1 LEVERRRFARIEV
14 SMMLKFKTLEQFG
27 DALDGSA
34 CDLSEGGICINSA
47 RVKPVGTRVEI
58 ELPVPGA
65 EPVSIRGTVR
75 SIRYKNGQPE
85 KMGIE
90 FDELEGPAKSLIQ
103 HFIRNQGRKS
113 S

>member
-1 LEVERRRFARIEV
+1 VERRRFARIAV

-34 CDLSEGGICINSA
+34 CDLSEGGICINGP

-58 ELPVPGA
+58 ELPVPGRD
-65 EPVSIRGTVR
+65 PVTIRGTVR
-75 SIRYKNGQPE
+75 SIRYKDGRPD

-90 FDELEGPAKSLIQ
+90 FDELEGPALSIVQ
-103 HFIRNQGRKS
+103 HFIRMQERKS